1 MDYEQFQC
9 HVCVIVYVILSIIC
23 IGIDGYINSLH
34 LVVKI
39 ILQFTTPMNKAR
51 P

>member
-9 HVCVIVYVILSIIC
+9 HVCVVYVILSIIC

-34 LVVKI
+34 LVVNN
-39 ILQFTTPMNKAR
+39 ILQFTTPMNKGQL
-51 P
+51 